1 VSAGRTF
8 DTIVIGAGVVGS
20 SVAYHCARRG
30 LRVCLV
36 DRDGLGGRTTS
47 ASAGLTIVSARVPG
61 PALAFALENLKILTE
76 LRESFEDEIDFAQ
89 PGGLFVAENETEY
102 DLLREFVRR
111 QSAHVPLEFLEQ
123 SDLRSLEPNLGRHLL
138 GGAHCRLDGYASPM
152 GLAIAYARNAKAIG
166 ATLRLHTTVTD
177 ILRDGGGRVI
187 GVRTPDGTIASASVV
202 SAAGVWSPE
211 IGALLGVTL
220 PVIPRKGQLLVTEP
234 LPQVIRSVVSHA
246 GLIAFR
252 DHGIPAPDTVKG
264 EMEKKRYM
272 KQAAG
277 GPFAGRVYIGSTSE
291 FVGFDRSNT
300 HGALADLAA
309 YAVDT
314 VPALARA
321 RLVRGWAGLRPRSA
335 DGKFL
340 IGPVPGTD
348 GFFVATG
355 HDSNGVL
362 HSSATGRWLAE
373 WIATGERPA
382 LLAPFDPARLVSA
395 PA

>member
-1 VSAGRTF
+1 VSADRTF

-30 LRVCLV
+30 MRVCLV

-61 PALAFALENLKILTE
+61 PALEFALQNIKILTE
-76 LRESFEDEIDFAQ
+76 LLDTFEDEIDFAQ
-89 PGGLFVAENETEY
+89 PGGLFVAEDETEY
-102 DLLREFVRR
+102 QLLREFVRR

-123 SDLRSLEPNLGRHLL
+123 RDLRSLEPNLGKHLI
-138 GGAHCRLDGYASPM
+138 GGAYCRLDGYASPM
-152 GLAIAYARNAKAIG
+152 GLAIAYARNARALG
-166 ATLRLHTTVTD
+166 AALRLHTTVTD
-177 ILRDGGGRVI
+177 IVRDGRRVT
-187 GVRTPDGTIASASVV
+187 GVRTTGGTIGAASVV

-211 IGALLGVTL
+211 IGALVDVKL

-234 LPQVIRSVVSHA
+234 LPQIFRSVVSHA

-252 DHGIPAPDTVKG
+252 DHGIPAPETVKG

-272 KQAAG
+272 KQASG

-300 HGALADLAA
+300 HEALADLAA

-340 IGPVPGTD
+340 IGPVPGVE

-362 HSSATGRWLAE
+362 HSSATGRLLAE
-373 WIATGERPA
+373 WMATGERPA
-382 LLAPFDPARLVSA
+382 LLAPFDPARLLA
-395 PA
+395 TAT